1 MNYIYDVV
9 LNFNKCYYYF
19 YEKKK
24 KDKLLNVKKIP
35 LFRINSSLMN
45 YFKYNIIKV
54 DMSFINKIYNLTTFY
69 SKYDNKYM
77 CLLSDSNETIGVM
90 FDKDGN
96 LIKRSSMVFDEQ
108 DECNDEVYNEEEI
121 NINLLVN
128 KNNEYKFISRCDVEK
143 RDYLSKYINNLDIKN
158 NSNILKYIYYDYF
171 EQELEDV
178 NEIKR
183 VLINEVNINND
194 NNKLYNLVKFLNKI
208 KN

>member
-1 MNYIYDVV
+1 
-9 LNFNKCYYYF
+9 
-19 YEKKK
+19 
-24 KDKLLNVKKIP
+24 
-35 LFRINSSLMN
+35 
-45 YFKYNIIKV
+45 
-54 DMSFINKIYNLTTFY
+54 MSFINKIYNLTTFY

-128 KNNEYKFISRCDVEK
+128 KNNEYKFISRCDMEK

-178 NEIKR
+178 SEIKK
-183 VLINEVNINND
+183 VLINEVNTNND

>member
-9 LNFNKCYYYF
+9 LNFNKRYYEF
-19 YEKKK
+19 YEWKK

-128 KNNEYKFISRCDVEK
+128 KNNEYKFISRCDMEK
-143 RDYLSKYINNLDIKN
+143 RDYLSKYINNLDIKE

-178 NEIKR
+178 NEIKK
-183 VLINEVNINND
+183 VLINEVNTNND

>member
-9 LNFNKCYYYF
+9 LNFNKCYYEF
-19 YEKKK
+19 YEWKK

-77 CLLSDSNETIGVM
+77 CLLSDNNETIGVM

-128 KNNEYKFISRCDVEK
+128 KNNEYKFISRCDMEK
-143 RDYLSKYINNLDIKN
+143 RDYLNKYINNLDIKN

-178 NEIKR
+178 NEIKK
-183 VLINEVNINND
+183 VLINEVNTNND